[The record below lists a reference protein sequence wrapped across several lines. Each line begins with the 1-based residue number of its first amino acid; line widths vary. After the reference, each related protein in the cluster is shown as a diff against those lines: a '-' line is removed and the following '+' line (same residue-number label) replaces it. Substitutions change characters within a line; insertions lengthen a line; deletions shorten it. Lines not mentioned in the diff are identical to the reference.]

1 MPGTSKQTGKAPI
14 LDERAHLMKDLDTKI
29 IVQNFDTR
37 VKTKVPEMAT
47 LSCADLLSAYRMTQS
62 LNRNKPYKYDP
73 ADTMD
78 LHRRLTINS
87 RIIFDKLTS
96 PRKEKKAPYVPN
108 REIIRLF
115 STRTEEARTREAL
128 VLENEE
134 CLYNTK
140 TSHAREGEFFQPKN
154 PELIEK
160 FQSTHE
166 YIKKMYEHSK
176 NNLIPPSDEFAEVH
190 DRVKYFCGVTNE
202 ELLDKLKTV
211 EERVMKSE
219 WTGRISDAKEKMAK
233 LYEENKEFLSKYKQ
247 KQEDKINNLL
257 DENKELIENIK
268 TKAESFDQMME
279 RTVCDAI

>member
-1 MPGTSKQTGKAPI
+1 M
-14 LDERAHLMKDLDTKI
+14 L
-29 IVQNFDTR
+29 
-37 VKTKVPEMAT
+37 
-47 LSCADLLSAYRMTQS
+47 CC
-62 LNRNKPYKYDP
+62 
-73 ADTMD
+73 
-78 LHRRLTINS
+78 RRLTINS

-176 NNLIPPSDEFAEVH
+176 SKAVRGEICFEII
-190 DRVKYFCGVTNE
+190 
-202 ELLDKLKTV
+202 
-211 EERVMKSE
+211 
-219 WTGRISDAKEKMAK
+219 ISD
-233 LYEENKEFLSKYKQ
+233 
-247 KQEDKINNLL
+247 NL
-257 DENKELIENIK
+257 
-268 TKAESFDQMME
+268 F
-279 RTVCDAI
+279 